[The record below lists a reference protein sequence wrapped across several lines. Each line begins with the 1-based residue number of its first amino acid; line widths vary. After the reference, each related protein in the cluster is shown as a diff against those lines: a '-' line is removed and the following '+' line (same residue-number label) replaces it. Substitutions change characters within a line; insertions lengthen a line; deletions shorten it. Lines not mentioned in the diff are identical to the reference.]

1 MAKINKMPY
10 GMIKRKYKGHGSY
23 TVKNKATGHVFA
35 KHTTKNKAKH
45 QMNLLRGI
53 EHGWR
58 PTGKHAKK

>member
-1 MAKINKMPY
+1 
-10 GMIKRKYKGHGSY
+10 MIKRKYKGHGSY